1 MRHKIKW
8 STLLS
13 FRVQIY
19 LLISVEFLCF
29 MRRNDVVSLSSFQV
43 VFCESDECFSSVVV
57 LTCDGGLVDY

>member
-29 MRRNDVVSLSSFQV
+29 MRRNDAVWFLYLVFKSFSVSPMNVSVALLS
-43 VFCESDECFSSVVV
+43 
-57 LTCDGGLVDY
+57 LLVTVAW